1 VKNTGARRGAEV
13 LQLFYNDLVATI
25 TRSVK
30 KLTAFKKVMLEPNEE
45 KEIQLELT
53 SESFS
58 FINKNNQRVSEPG
71 FIELMIDQQKKLIY
85 VE

>member
-1 VKNTGARRGAEV
+1 
-13 LQLFYNDLVATI
+13 
-25 TRSVK
+25 
-30 KLTAFKKVMLEPNEE
+30 MLEPNEE

-58 FINKNNQRVSEPG
+58 FINKNNKRVTEPG